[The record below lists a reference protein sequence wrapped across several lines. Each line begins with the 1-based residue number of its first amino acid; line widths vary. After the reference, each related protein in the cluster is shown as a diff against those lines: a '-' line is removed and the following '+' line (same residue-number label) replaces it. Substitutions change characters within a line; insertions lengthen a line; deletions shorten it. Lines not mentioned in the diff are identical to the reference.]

1 MELNIQIPA
10 HTADIFDHLQKG
22 LFINSNSCDENIR
35 QMYDEIDDHLEALSL
50 YFAQIGYTL
59 ERGYEYFYFS
69 RTEPRITLEQKIAR
83 AYYWIDILDLFKTF
97 NETFGPGYRFQPE
110 QILVEANI
118 NVMLQ
123 NKLDSIRKHTSDKEI
138 RKDVLDNIIR
148 QLVKDS
154 FLELENEKNNVY
166 KVMSSWH
173 YLERLVESINIYDET
188 EEDEKPE

>member
-59 ERGYEYFYFS
+59 ERGNEYFYFS

>member
-59 ERGYEYFYFS
+59 ERGNEYFYFS

-138 RKDVLDNIIR
+138 RKGVLDNIIR